1 MPITPNAAYNT
12 NYTYD
17 AGVSPSV
24 IKFYERN
31 FMKEVMP
38 ELIHNRDAQK
48 RTLPM
53 NNGKTIQFTRIT
65 ELPAIT
71 TPLVEGVTPD
81 GQKLTE
87 TAFTAMV
94 KPYGGYIAVTDEFN
108 WYLLGN
114 KHKEASERLSRQAAL
129 SLDTISRD
137 ALHAGMNVQ
146 YAGSNTTRGTI
157 ARTDKLTYADI
168 KKAVR
173 TLRRANAKPFSDDYF
188 HGILHTDVYYDLTS
202 DTMWTDV
209 AKYQTTEKVEKYELG
224 KIYKVRFFE
233 STNAKVFT
241 AQTYIVGTTTA
252 IAASANYD
260 ATNRELTTN
269 VTITPDMARDLTGRF
284 VNVQYTK
291 SSTNYVTPM
300 CIESVDYANKKIKFR
315 WNPDASVYAEWT
327 TAQSL
332 TIVPYG
338 GGASGAPVYSTLV
351 YAENSYGSV
360 ELGGNGRNVE
370 IIVKPAG
377 SSGSD
382 DPLNQRGSIAWKV
395 RGFCTVILNDNYIV
409 RIESGATA

>member
-31 FMKEVMP
+31 FMKEVEP

-48 RTLPM
+48 RTLPL

-157 ARTDKLTYADI
+157 APTDKLTYADI

-173 TLRRANAKPFSDDYF
+173 TLRRANAKPFSDGYF